1 MAREVYPLE
10 KLPAEK
16 QAEIARLVAQPTPPP
31 KYIRIAGGMA
41 EIQSRAWFEW
51 YLQRGIDPDRIR
63 EKIPAWMR
71 DTVIHRDGHVCHICG
86 GDVPEDDVH
95 LDHVHPVS
103 LGGRNELD
111 NLRVAHSRCNMR
123 KGART

>member
-10 KLPAEK
+10 NLPVEM
-16 QAEIARLVAQPTPPP
+16 QERIARAVAEPTPPP
-31 KYIRIAGGMA
+31 KYIRLCDGMV
-41 EIQSRAWFEW
+41 EMQSRAWFEW

-71 DTVIHRDGHVCHICG
+71 EVVLARDGLVCHLCG
-86 GDVPEDDVH
+86 GDVEQSDVH

-123 KGART
+123 KGAKT